1 MRNILPCGGAHRY
14 RGSARMSARRP
25 IAAALLL
32 ALAGCAAPL
41 PRGFYRP
48 EGQAPQD
55 SIGVYVEQGAEALI
69 EARCQ
74 GAYIDRRGPASAPAR
89 CTSSSTWRAAQRRHL
104 ARAQLD
110 HGGRQARHGRP
121 ARAAAARARPGRA
134 ATAWPATCS
143 CRAGRAGPSTSSS
156 TTPGCWPDG
165 PPPVILLVWELQRR
179 RPRRPRPVR
188 VHAHPRRRPVL
199 ARKLPAAE
207 TDFGLRNGY
216 YLPGVQLGERRLRKA
231 DEERLHHLFH
241 EEEGWMW

>member
-1 MRNILPCGGAHRY
+1 
-14 RGSARMSARRP
+14 MSARRP

-74 GAYIDRRGPASAPAR
+74 GAYIDRVDR
-89 CTSSSTWRAAQRRHL
+89 QRTGTVHI
-104 ARAQLD
+104 QLD
-110 HGGRQARHGRP
+110 VARTRSGDISIGRSSI
-121 ARAAAARARPGRA
+121 
-134 ATAWPATCS
+134 TVDVKPATGGPHVRLPLS
-143 CRAGRAGPSTSSS
+143 EAWSGRERV
-156 TTPGCWPDG
+156 PGDLFVPGWTRRPFDLFFDDPTLLASG
-165 PPPVILLVWELQRR
+165 PPSVILLVWELQGDG
-179 RPRRPRPVR
+179 R
-188 VHAHPRRRPVL
+188 VVPGQCEFMLIPDDDPYSPS
-199 ARKLPAAE
+199 KLPAAE